1 MTAISYRSQYII
13 NKPRASF
20 AEICLVGVIGFFGAV
35 GSGSS
40 TKQRDVFEHAAYV
53 IPVDTKKEES
63 NSVETTTH
71 LTISEQVELIKKSF
85 GLNISAMAELLNVSR
100 PTVYAWL
107 KGEPPKT
114 QENISHINFVE
125 NQARMYGELNLVRPD
140 NFIKRPLFDGES
152 LFSLLKQ
159 KKTISSADF
168 ILIQGLD
175 YKESQTRVVGL
186 KKNEFRT
193 SDDVLDD
200 FT

>member
-1 MTAISYRSQYII
+1 MTAISYASQYVS
-13 NKPRASF
+13 NKSKTSLTELCF
-20 AEICLVGVIGFFGAV
+20 AGIVGFFGAM

-40 TKQRDVFEHAAYV
+40 LNQRDVFEHAAYV
-53 IPVDTKKEES
+53 IPVDDKKEEI
-63 NSVETTTH
+63 NSAEKTTY

-85 GLNISAMAELLNVSR
+85 GLNMSAMAELLNVSR

-114 QENISHINFVE
+114 QENISHISFVE
-125 NQARMYGELNLVRPD
+125 NQALIYGELNLVRPD

-159 KKTISSADF
+159 EKTISVSEYA
-168 ILIQGLD
+168 LIKDLD
-175 YKESQTRVVGL
+175 LKESQTRAMGL
-186 KKNEFRT
+186 KNNEFRT

-200 FT
+200 LA

>member
-1 MTAISYRSQYII
+1 M
-13 NKPRASF
+13 
-20 AEICLVGVIGFFGAV
+20 
-35 GSGSS
+35 
-40 TKQRDVFEHAAYV
+40 
-53 IPVDTKKEES
+53 
-63 NSVETTTH
+63 
-71 LTISEQVELIKKSF
+71 
-85 GLNISAMAELLNVSR
+85 
-100 PTVYAWL
+100 
-107 KGEPPKT
+107 
-114 QENISHINFVE
+114 
-125 NQARMYGELNLVRPD
+125 LVRPD

-159 KKTISSADF
+159 KKTISNADF

>member
-1 MTAISYRSQYII
+1 
-13 NKPRASF
+13 
-20 AEICLVGVIGFFGAV
+20 
-35 GSGSS
+35 
-40 TKQRDVFEHAAYV
+40 
-53 IPVDTKKEES
+53 
-63 NSVETTTH
+63 
-71 LTISEQVELIKKSF
+71 
-85 GLNISAMAELLNVSR
+85 MAELLNVSR

-159 KKTISSADF
+159 KKTISNADF